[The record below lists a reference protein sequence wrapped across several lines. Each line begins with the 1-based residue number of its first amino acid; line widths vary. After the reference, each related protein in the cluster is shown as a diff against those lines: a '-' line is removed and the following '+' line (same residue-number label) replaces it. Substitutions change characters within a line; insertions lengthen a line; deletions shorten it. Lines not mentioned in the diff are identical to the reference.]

1 MRWTIPGAGNAA
13 DPRKLPR
20 AMVEQGIDQCP
31 VGIACRR
38 MDDQAGGF
46 VHDQQMLILE
56 DDRQRDVLR
65 RVVRR
70 FGFGNGQAEA
80 LATPD
85 LGRAGSRT
93 ARPSASSAPL
103 RIRFFSRS
111 RERVGTA
118 SASAWSSRQPA
129 WVAARSTSIV

>member
-1 MRWTIPGAGNAA
+1 
-13 DPRKLPR
+13 
-20 AMVEQGIDQCP
+20 MVEQGIDQCP
-31 VGIACRR
+31 VEIACRR

-85 LGRAGSRT
+85 LGRGVADR
-93 ARPSASSAPL
+93 AS
-103 RIRFFSRS
+103 IRLERAAADQVFQSFS
-111 RERVGTA
+111 
-118 SASAWSSRQPA
+118 
-129 WVAARSTSIV
+129 